1 MVTGVEMPAISST
14 RIREALA
21 EGARGPDVTGLFAAR
36 GVGVYRPAP
45 PVRTATVTA
54 TNPTTFLV
62 GAGPV
67 ATALAGAL
75 RLGGVPVLGLWARR
89 PAPARAAGS
98 TAGVAAFSSAPP
110 DLLLEAEIVIL
121 AVRDQVIGEVAQML
135 AGTGLL
141 GKRHVLLHCAGA
153 ASSRELLAGVAEQV
167 GGIGTLHP
175 LSAIADGKAAMRAL
189 RGTVFGVEGDERG
202 RAAATALV
210 GCMSGVVLPLD
221 GSQMAA
227 YHAAAA
233 LASNYVVAA
242 LDAAAAA
249 LASAGVD
256 PEAAARAGAARRGR
270 RAQRRRPRHHRR
282 ADRAGAPRGRR
293 HRRAPPRRPARA
305 PRARRALP
313 GARAPR
319 ARHRRPHRRPRRA
332 RPRRPRRDPRAA
344 LLAHRDVAV
353 VGSPS
358 SSRWSP
364 ACTASGEDRS
374 SSRPSPVRKL
384 ASTSIRRRWRN
395 AFW

>member
-1 MVTGVEMPAISST
+1 M
-14 RIREALA
+14 
-21 EGARGPDVTGLFAAR
+21 
-36 GVGVYRPAP
+36 
-45 PVRTATVTA
+45 TA

-256 PEAAARAGAARRGR
+256 PEAAARAPVPLAEGAVRNVAAHGTTAGLTGPVRRGDAATVER
-270 RAQRRRPRHHRR
+270 HLDALRARPELAELYR
-282 ADRAGAPRGRR
+282 AL
-293 HRRAPPRRPARA
+293 
-305 PRARRALP
+305 ARRALDIA
-313 GARAPR
+313 ARIDGRDARDR
-319 ARHRRPHRRPRRA
+319 AGLDAIR
-332 RPRRPRRDPRAA
+332 A
-344 LLAHRDVAV
+344 LLY
-353 VGSPS
+353 SP
-358 SSRWSP
+358 
-364 ACTASGEDRS
+364 TA
-374 SSRPSPVRKL
+374 
-384 ASTSIRRRWRN
+384 T
-395 AFW
+395 